1 MTKENNIEKAYDF
14 GASEFN
20 REMKRIAQNR
30 LKQGLPVSFD
40 ILPVSFDIPS
50 DATLEDLEEIKA
62 FEAWVMDGQPVED

>member
-20 REMKRIAQNR
+20 REMKRIAQDR
-30 LKQGLPVSFD
+30 LKQGLS
-40 ILPVSFDIPS
+40 VSFDIPS
-50 DATLEDLEEIKA
+50 DAALEDLEEIKA

>member
-1 MTKENNIEKAYDF
+1 MTKQNKIEKAYDF

-20 REMKRIAQNR
+20 RIMKRITQDR
-30 LKQGLPVSFD
+30 LKRG
-40 ILPVSFDIPS
+40 LPVSFDIPS